1 MKKRIFLFIFFII
14 FSIICNI
21 PKTMAVSEL
30 EITESY
36 QVADFGF
43 NPDNWNPTGKVNAET
58 IPAVVSD
65 KVGKITGFIR
75 NLGIALSVISLMI
88 IGFRTMVGS
97 AEDKSQYK
105 ESLPGYL
112 VGVIMVFSMTT
123 IPDII
128 YQIMK

>member
-1 MKKRIFLFIFFII
+1 MKKRIFLCIFFMI

-43 NPDNWNPTGKVNAET
+43 NPGNWDPRGKVDSET
-58 IPAVVSD
+58 IPTVVSE

-88 IGFRTMVGS
+88 IGLRTMFGS

-112 VGVIMVFSMTT
+112 IGVIMVFSMTT
-123 IPDII
+123 LPDII

>member
-21 PKTMAVSEL
+21 PKTLAVSEL

-36 QVADFGF
+36 QIADFGF
-43 NPDNWNPTGKVNAET
+43 NPDNWNPTGKVQSQK
-58 IPAVVSD
+58 IPPLVSE

-75 NLGIALSVISLMI
+75 NLGIAISVISLMI

-97 AEDKSQYK
+97 VEDKSQYK

-112 VGVIMVFSMTT
+112 IGIIMVFSMTT
-123 IPDII
+123 LPDII